1 MQDLWV
7 LFYQHG
13 GFYWRLRS
21 LEESSVCVMEAPGR
35 WSWCASVIQFLPCIH
50 KVLGSVKREKV
61 EEHRGSPGGL
71 GNQPGPFSFRF
82 F

>member
-1 MQDLWV
+1 
-7 LFYQHG
+7 
-13 GFYWRLRS
+13 
-21 LEESSVCVMEAPGR
+21 MELG
-35 WSWCASVIQFLPCIH
+35 CASVIQFLPCIH